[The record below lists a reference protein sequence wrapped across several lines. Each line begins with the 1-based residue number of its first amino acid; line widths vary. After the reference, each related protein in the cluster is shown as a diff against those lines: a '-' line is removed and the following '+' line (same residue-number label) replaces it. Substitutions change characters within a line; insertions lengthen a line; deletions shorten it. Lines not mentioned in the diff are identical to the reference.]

1 MLVSKA
7 IGDALGARFEM
18 KPAAFVTKY
27 NTGLDYPRVLIERA
41 KLIQPDL
48 VTTKRLP
55 IRAKYT
61 DDTQMEIGTVE
72 LILSGK
78 PFKQMTQLDLAT
90 AMFIAYKRDPRKG
103 YARGFQGVLDEV
115 NTPTEL
121 LHALWP
127 HSARNGAAMRA
138 SSWGVLP
145 DEGQVIDMA
154 MWQASLTHAT
164 QEGFLSAAAAAL
176 MVHAMWY
183 RKCDRYDLEI
193 YLNKWLPLPP
203 HLNPNPDSTVDV
215 ELGWASTHE
224 GPVPMSGI
232 STVMAAITALLGPV
246 TEDDQ
251 KGPDTMQDLLTSCI
265 AFTGDVDTVAAI
277 AMPVGALCPDIEKNL
292 PQALY
297 DGLENGEYG
306 LDYLK
311 TLDQELL
318 AIFPRPGTEVE
329 IDPSKL
335 SLTDDATDDADELLD
350 FDALMG
356 DD

>member
-1 MLVSKA
+1 
-7 IGDALGARFEM
+7 
-18 KPAAFVTKY
+18 
-27 NTGLDYPRVLIERA
+27 
-41 KLIQPDL
+41 
-48 VTTKRLP
+48 
-55 IRAKYT
+55 
-61 DDTQMEIGTVE
+61 
-72 LILSGK
+72 
-78 PFKQMTQLDLAT
+78 
-90 AMFIAYKRDPRKG
+90 
-103 YARGFQGVLDEV
+103 
-115 NTPTEL
+115 
-121 LHALWP
+121 
-127 HSARNGAAMRA
+127 
-138 SSWGVLP
+138 
-145 DEGQVIDMA
+145 
-154 MWQASLTHAT
+154 
-164 QEGFLSAAAAAL
+164 
-176 MVHAMWY
+176 
-183 RKCDRYDLEI
+183 
-193 YLNKWLPLPP
+193 
-203 HLNPNPDSTVDV
+203 
-215 ELGWASTHE
+215 
-224 GPVPMSGI
+224 MSGI

-350 FDALMG
+350 FMEIYLDFILSIDLPTKSYASLLLLSLNHILLKVSKSSAYYEQYVFG
-356 DD
+356 TYFHSWFLTSLFHFFKLL